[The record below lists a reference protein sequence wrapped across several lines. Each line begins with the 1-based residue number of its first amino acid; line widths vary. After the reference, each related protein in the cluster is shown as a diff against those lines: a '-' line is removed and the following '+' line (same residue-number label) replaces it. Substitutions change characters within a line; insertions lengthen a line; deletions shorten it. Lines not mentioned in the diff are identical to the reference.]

1 MEAKRPEPAPRRPAP
16 SLVPGLDP
24 RAADVLASEGAGPP
38 PVGSAEPR
46 ARVAANSNRRS
57 LPPWAWIAGLAVLV
71 LVLLSI
77 FAR

>member
-1 MEAKRPEPAPRRPAP
+1 MKAKRPDPAPPRPAP
-16 SLVPGLDP
+16 SIVPGLDP

-38 PVGSAEPR
+38 PVGSGQPR

-57 LPPWAWIAGLAVLV
+57 LPPWAWIAGLAVLMVVV
-71 LVLLSI
+71 LFI